1 MALMGQPIHEW
12 IERMRAAH
20 ERADREEFARVRRM
34 TQEERIA
41 ALQAA
46 SLTAQRLLEVMSPE
60 ARARA
65 LAQRDPLPE
74 SSVEAL
80 RALRARAKHARP

>member
-1 MALMGQPIHEW
+1 MGKPIHEW
-12 IERMRAAH
+12 IERVRAAH
-20 ERADREEFARVRRM
+20 ERADREEFARVRAM

-46 SLTAQRLLEVMSPE
+46 SLTAQRVLEVMSPE

-65 LAQRDPLPE
+65 LAHRDPLPE
-74 SSVEAL
+74 SSVKAL
-80 RALRARAKHARP
+80 RALRERAKHARP

>member
-1 MALMGQPIHEW
+1 MGKPIHEW

-20 ERADREEFARVRRM
+20 DRADREEFARVRAM

-46 SLTAQRLLEVMSPE
+46 SLTAQRVLEVMSPE

-65 LAQRDPLPE
+65 LAHRDPLPE
-74 SSVEAL
+74 STVKAL

>member
-1 MALMGQPIHEW
+1 MAKPIHEW

-20 ERADREEFARVRRM
+20 DRADREEFARARAM

-46 SLTAQRLLEVMSPE
+46 SLTAQRVLEVMTPE
-60 ARARA
+60 ARQRA
-65 LAQRDPLPE
+65 LAYRDPLPE
-74 SSVEAL
+74 SSVKAL
-80 RALRARAKHARP
+80 RRLREKAKHARL

>member
-1 MALMGQPIHEW
+1 MAKPIHEW

-20 ERADREEFARVRRM
+20 ARADREEFARVRAM

-46 SLTAQRLLEVMSPE
+46 SLTAQRVLEVMTPE
-60 ARARA
+60 A
-65 LAQRDPLPE
+65 LAYRDPLPE
-74 SSVEAL
+74 SSVKGL
-80 RALRARAKHARP
+80 RRLREKAKHAGL